1 MNKNQQNLAHQPSN
15 QTHLPNTVM
24 VSRQIDSLREVLRRM
39 RTAEASSLDNLID
52 QKLRKITEG

>member
-1 MNKNQQNLAHQPSN
+1 MNKSN
-15 QTHLPNTVM
+15 QNPANKSQNQAHLPNNVM